1 MGIEIITAAD
11 YVALGQRPHAFL
23 QVLLPTAA
31 IAHINELVIAIDGEH
46 PTFPFMIY
54 AVLIT
59 HDWLLP
65 NRRDGPRQL
74 PKLMNQ

>member
-23 QVLLPTAA
+23 QVPPTAA
-31 IAHINELVIAIDGEH
+31 IAQMNESVIAIDWEH
-46 PTFPFMIY
+46 PTFPLMIY
-54 AVLIT
+54 ADLIT

-65 NRRDGPRQL
+65 NRRDGRQQL